1 MANIHPK
8 SLYLT
13 AKPDVSVAEGLLIF
27 GSEVLAIAK
36 LAIAK
41 QGIAKPNMM
50 KQGVANTI
58 CTTSRVLR
66 LVRLS
71 PLVLVSAGNC

>member
-1 MANIHPK
+1 MANIHQK
-8 SLYLT
+8 SLYL
-13 AKPDVSVAEGLLIF
+13 AAEPEVSVAEGLLTF
-27 GSEVLAIAK
+27 GSEV

-58 CTTSRVLR
+58 CAVSRVLR
-66 LVRLS
+66 LVRLCL
-71 PLVLVSAGNC
+71 LVLVRAGNC

>member
-13 AKPDVSVAEGLLIF
+13 AEPEVSVAEGLLIF

-36 LAIAK
+36 QVIPK

-66 LVRLS
+66 LVRLG

>member
-1 MANIHPK
+1 MANIYPK

-27 GSEVLAIAK
+27 GSEV